1 MIRKTV
7 SQAPIYVRD
16 TLNRAGRM
24 AAAKDFVSAVEM
36 LLPVICKNPEIPM
49 LHEKIREFEVNKLR
63 SQSGGEKSWGKLC
76 GAFKVAVI
84 KIVGSVDPLKAMA
97 MCEKSLAFCVD
108 NPVILLALADLSDSA
123 GAPWGTV
130 SALGTLCKLH
140 PGNQANM
147 RRLAEAMQRNGQGID
162 ALKVHQD
169 IIANTADKK
178 NVDKASLQ
186 TAMVLASIEK
196 GNFND
201 QKSHKANAADAEDAI
216 IQQLLDGTIHDAA
229 QAQLLIDRF
238 SEELR
243 HKDSV
248 DMRRKMA
255 DAFMIAEKFDD
266 ALREYQTVADK
277 LGVLDPVLDKHI
289 EKAYLAGLKQKI
301 DALKADPQSS
311 ENSEAQIAA
320 WEEEIYKYRW
330 EHVSMRADRFP
341 NDMQLQF
348 DLGELQFECGM
359 YDEAV
364 ATFTAVAENPQ
375 KRRGSLVY
383 LGRCALLRNDG
394 DAAISFLKEAVND
407 MPRMDKYKRE
417 ALYYLGNAF
426 EMTGKLDDAVECY
439 HQIQVSMPEYRDVV
453 QHLAAI
459 EVAKQQ
465 QGQ

>member
-16 TLNRAGRM
+16 TLNRASRM
-24 AAAKDFVSAVEM
+24 ANGKDFASAVDM
-36 LLPVICKNPEIPM
+36 LLPVICKNPEVPM
-49 LHEKIREFEVNKLR
+49 LHEKIREFEFGKLR
-63 SQSGGEKSWGKLC
+63 GQGGGEKSWGVFC
-76 GAFKVAVI
+76 GIFKVILI
-84 KIVGSVDPLKAMA
+84 KIIGATDPLRAMA
-97 MCEKSLAFCVD
+97 MCEKSLAYCLD
-108 NPVILLALADLSDSA
+108 NPVILSALASASDAA

-130 SALGTLCKLH
+130 SALGALCKLH
-140 PGNQANM
+140 PGNQENM
-147 RRLAEAMQRNGQGID
+147 RKLAEAMQRNGQGID

-255 DAFMIAEKFDD
+255 DAYMIAGKYED
-266 ALREYQTVADK
+266 ALREYKTVAEK
-277 LGVLDPVLDKHI
+277 LGVLDPLLDKHI
-289 EKAYLAGLKQKI
+289 EKAYISNLKQAV
-301 DALKADPQSS
+301 DTLKANPESY
-311 ENSEAQIAA
+311 ENPEQQIADL
-320 WEEEIYKYRW
+320 EKNIYDYRW
-330 EHVSMRADRFP
+330 KHVLMRSQRFP

-394 DAAISFLKEAVND
+394 EAAAKFLRDAVND

-417 ALYYLGNAF
+417 ALYYLGNAM
-426 EMTGKLDDAVECY
+426 ELTGKVDDAIECY
-439 HQIQVSMPEYRDVV
+439 HQIQVSMPEYRDIP
-453 QHLAAI
+453 QRLSAI
-459 EVAKQQ
+459 ESARAQ
-465 QGQ
+465 